1 MLLTPRS
8 NASNCGRTVE
18 VVVRMRAL
26 ERRGLSGS
34 ALCKRVQHQERAQ
47 DALWRASSAPH
58 SE

>member
-1 MLLTPRS
+1 ML
-8 NASNCGRTVE
+8 V

-34 ALCKRVQHQERAQ
+34 ALRKRVQHQERAQ